1 MIEELGSLEQLA
13 ALDRS
18 ERADALEALVL
29 SRFRAAL
36 FLAEDEDLDID
47 GSFFDLG
54 LTSLRLVEL
63 KAGLE
68 DLIGR
73 QIDANTLFN
82 RPTVRHLL
90 RHLTDDVLVEL
101 FAKEEV

>member
-1 MIEELGSLEQLA
+1 MIEELESIEQLA

-18 ERADALEALVL
+18 ERAEALEALVL
-29 SRFRAAL
+29 TRFRRAL
-36 FLAEDEDLDID
+36 FLAEDEDLDVD

-54 LTSLRLVEL
+54 LTSLRLTEL
-63 KAGLE
+63 KSGLE
-68 DLIGR
+68 ELIGR
-73 QIDANTLFN
+73 QIDANALFN

-90 RHLTDDVLVEL
+90 NHLTDEVLVEL